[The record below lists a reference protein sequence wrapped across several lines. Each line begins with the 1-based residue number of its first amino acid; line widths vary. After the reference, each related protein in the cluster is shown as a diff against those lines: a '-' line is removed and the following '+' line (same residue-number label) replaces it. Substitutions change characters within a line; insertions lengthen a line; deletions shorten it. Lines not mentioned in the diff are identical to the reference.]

1 MARDRTPRR
10 QAKGEREPIFEVPSS
25 GRPRGLKVNR
35 EEGGRE
41 RERERE
47 SEATVPPAGSK
58 GIKGDC
64 TKVAGMPDVGKKDD
78 SHRGMLIPTWW
89 RSQGL
94 RSGERIS
101 LSLSLFL
108 LDSLVYTD
116 RLNCVPLLA
125 LQGASRNANMVF
137 RCLGILLLEITALG
151 KWSFHF
157 LSS

>member
-101 LSLSLFL
+101 LSLSLSKEHLETRIWYFDASEYYFSRLLRWENGLFIFFL
-108 LDSLVYTD
+108 VNCGRNIDSRIDWRETIGLT
-116 RLNCVPLLA
+116 
-125 LQGASRNANMVF
+125 
-137 RCLGILLLEITALG
+137 
-151 KWSFHF
+151 
-157 LSS
+157 